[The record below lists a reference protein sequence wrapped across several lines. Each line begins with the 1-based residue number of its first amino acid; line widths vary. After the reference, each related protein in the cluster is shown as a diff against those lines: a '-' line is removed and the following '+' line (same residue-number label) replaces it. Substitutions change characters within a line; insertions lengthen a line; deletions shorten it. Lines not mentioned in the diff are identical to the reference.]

1 MSEKILKALMQ
12 LFAIIARPDSSRSER
27 QTVVESFLVRQLN
40 QELAQEYLTV
50 FDEYYTL
57 YQEKQKESSKR
68 IRRISSS
75 SVRVLKICTAINEEL
90 AQPQK
95 IIVLIQLL
103 EFINSDSEKITDQ
116 EMEFV
121 DTVAET
127 FNIKDEEYAEIKDYV
142 LFSFD
147 QIPSSPDIMVIDNNE
162 EYKHDATK
170 HLFISNLQGQIRV
183 LMVQSTKMYFVR
195 YIGESEM
202 YLNSQLIQQ
211 DKVYPFTNGSSIRNQ
226 QIKPI
231 YYSDVVSRFQL
242 DKIKDKIYFEVKE
255 LGYRFKSG
263 KVGLHKLSFV
273 EESGRLIGIMG

>member
-1 MSEKILKALMQ
+1 MSEKIFKALMQ

-50 FDEYYTL
+50 FDEYYKL
-57 YQEKQKESSKR
+57 YQEKQSDSSKR

-95 IIVLIQLL
+95 IVVLIQLL
-103 EFINSDSEKITDQ
+103 EFINSDSGSITDQ

-127 FNIKDEEYAEIKDYV
+127 FNIKDEEYAEIKEFV

-147 QIPSSPDIMVIDNNE
+147 QIPSSPGIMVIDNNE
-162 EYKHDATK
+162 EYKHESTK
-170 HLFISNLQGQIRV
+170 HLYIQVMLSFLTYHR
-183 LMVQSTKMYFVR
+183 LM
-195 YIGESEM
+195 
-202 YLNSQLIQQ
+202 LCLIQL
-211 DKVYPFTNGSSIRNQ
+211 K
-226 QIKPI
+226 
-231 YYSDVVSRFQL
+231 SRR
-242 DKIKDKIYFEVKE
+242 KIII
-255 LGYRFKSG
+255 
-263 KVGLHKLSFV
+263 GLS
-273 EESGRLIGIMG
+273 SGRLRTDLI